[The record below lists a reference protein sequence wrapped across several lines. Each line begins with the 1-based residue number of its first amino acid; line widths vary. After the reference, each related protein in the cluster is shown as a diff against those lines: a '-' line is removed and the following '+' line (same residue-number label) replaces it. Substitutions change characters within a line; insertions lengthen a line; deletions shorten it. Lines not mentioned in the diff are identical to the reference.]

1 MRIWAI
7 AIVLALLLPVVAVT
21 TVAAHEPGEGH
32 LNRGNGTITFAQTA
46 IVSGPTV
53 RSEHTTIEVVKETLT
68 FGGNMTGTA
77 QTIERDVMHTRT
89 DEGKTITFT
98 TFHGRGNFTGTL
110 GNNQVTLHIK
120 YEGVKNS
127 TFTRGNFVVSGD
139 TSQMNDIH
147 GEGHFRGGLTTGEGG
162 SSSVNYH
169 MHWTVSTHTEEP
181 EVRDKDKD

>member
-1 MRIWAI
+1 
-7 AIVLALLLPVVAVT
+7 
-21 TVAAHEPGEGH
+21 
-32 LNRGNGTITFAQTA
+32 
-46 IVSGPTV
+46 
-53 RSEHTTIEVVKETLT
+53 VVKETLT